1 RPLLGGDAH
10 FDDPLCSTVKFEAD
24 FIPYKLA
31 TDVVVNGTAYA
42 PGGKPVGELVAAVEV
57 GNARKKVKVFGD
69 RACKHRAGGDPV
81 FGDPQPF
88 TKMELRYERA
98 YGGIDVFSD
107 PICPFPYP
115 RNHLGKGF

>member
-1 RPLLGGDAH
+1 M
-10 FDDPLCSTVKFEAD
+10 KFEAD

-42 PGGKPVGELVAAVEV
+42 PGGKPVRELVAAVEV
-57 GNARKKVKVFGD
+57 GKARKKVKVFGD

-98 YGGIDVFSD
+98 YGGT
-107 PICPFPYP
+107 YAP
-115 RNHLGKGF
+115 RAPRC